1 MRIAYILPSLRNQ
14 GPIVVVKNI
23 TDYLVKWG
31 HEPEIFYLDETSS
44 KMTFKCPTR
53 HIRMRTPIDFDRY
66 DVIHSHCLRPDIYV
80 FRWRKYIHRAK
91 IVSTLHQDT
100 YYLFRDQYNP
110 IVARLFTACW
120 CYIQSKF
127 NGVISISNLLKASYQ
142 KRIKT
147 RITTIHNGCVMKID
161 GKTDGRIAEILTK
174 VKSTNKLLG
183 TYAFVVHCKGLA
195 QVIQV
200 LPLLQD
206 YAFAVIGEGPEINML
221 KEQAQTLGVADRV
234 YFFPYQEFPCNYLH
248 YFDIYMMPY
257 IPKDSEWPWWKQPW
271 VERPSFV
278 PIFQFSMKY
287 SMRMKFVSSPLT
299 IPILCNKQSTQ
310 LISIGKNWGKPLT
323 SRQTMS
329 SLHRK
334 WRKITKNTTITCCI
348 TRINN
353 IL

>member
-110 IVARLFTACW
+110 IMARLFTACW

-200 LPLLQD
+200 LPFLQD

-248 YFDIYMMPY
+248 YFDIYMMPSYSEGFGMAMVEAALGGKAIVCSDIPVFHEIFNENEVRFFTLDNTDSLQQAIHSAY
-257 IPKDSEWPWWKQPW
+257 INREKLGKAAYIKANNEFTAQK
-271 VERPSFV
+271 
-278 PIFQFSMKY
+278 MAGNHKKY
-287 SMRMKFVSSPLT
+287 YDNLLYNS
-299 IPILCNKQSTQ
+299 NK
-310 LISIGKNWGKPLT
+310 
-323 SRQTMS
+323 
-329 SLHRK
+329 
-334 WRKITKNTTITCCI
+334 
-348 TRINN
+348 
-353 IL
+353 